1 MSGDERRDQ
10 ILQAALELFSKYG
23 FAGTTTKQIARAA
36 GVSEALVFRH
46 FATKDELYNAI
57 LEGKA
62 SQMRAFRSLNAEND
76 ELSNAIARKD
86 DGAVFYRL
94 ALDALDAQQSD
105 PRFMRLLIFSALEEH
120 DLSERFFKESVSRI
134 YDFIGDYIKLRQ
146 DDGAFREI
154 DRAVVVRAFHGM
166 VVHHSLNNVLW
177 NRSRTLVDITN
188 EKAAREFSDILLHGI
203 LKNNR
208 NNN

>member
-10 ILQAALELFSKYG
+10 ILQAALELFSKHG
-23 FAGTTTKQIARAA
+23 FAGTTTKEIARTS

-46 FATKDELYNAI
+46 FATKEELYNAI

-62 SQMRAFRSLNAEND
+62 CQMRAFRSLNGDND
-76 ELSNAIARKD
+76 ELSHAMAEKD
-86 DGAVFYRL
+86 DAAVFYRL
-94 ALDALDAQQSD
+94 ALDALNAQQSD
-105 PRFMRLLIFSALEEH
+105 SRFMRLLIFSALEEH

-134 YDFIGDYIKLRQ
+134 YDFIGEYIKIRQ
-146 DDGAFREI
+146 EDGDFRLI
-154 DRAVVVRAFHGM
+154 DTAVVVRAFHGM

-177 NRSRTLVDITN
+177 NRSRTIVDITN

-203 LKNNR
+203 LSNKR

>member
-10 ILQAALELFSKYG
+10 ILQAALELFSKHG

-134 YDFIGDYIKLRQ
+134 YDFIGDYIRLRQ
-146 DDGAFREI
+146 QDGDFRSVDTAI
-154 DRAVVVRAFHGM
+154 IVRAFHGM

-177 NRSRTLVDITN
+177 NKSRTIIDITN
-188 EKAAREFSDILLHGI
+188 ERAAREFSDILLHGI
-203 LKNNR
+203 LTNKR

>member
-10 ILQAALELFSKYG
+10 ILQAALELFSKHG
-23 FAGTTTKQIARAA
+23 FAGTTTKEIARMA

-62 SQMRAFRSLNAEND
+62 CQMRAFRSLNGDND
-76 ELSNAIARKD
+76 ELAKAMTEKD
-86 DGAVFYRL
+86 DGTVFYRL
-94 ALDALDAQQSD
+94 ALGALDAQQSD

-120 DLSERFFKESVSRI
+120 DLSERFFKESVTRI
-134 YDFIGDYIKLRQ
+134 YDFIGDYIRTRQ
-146 DDGAFREI
+146 KDGAFRKV
-154 DRAVVVRAFHGM
+154 DTSVVVRAFHGM
-166 VVHHSLNNVLW
+166 VVHHSLNNLLW
-177 NRSRTLVDITN
+177 NRSRTIVDITN

-203 LKNNR
+203 LKNN
-208 NNN
+208 N

>member
-10 ILQAALELFSKYG
+10 ILQAALDLFSKHG
-23 FAGTTTKQIARAA
+23 FAGTTTKEIARTS

-62 SQMRAFRSLNAEND
+62 CQMRAFRSLNGDND
-76 ELSNAIARKD
+76 ELSKAMAEKD
-86 DGAVFYRL
+86 DSTVFYRL
-94 ALDALDAQQSD
+94 ALDALNAQQSD

-120 DLSERFFKESVSRI
+120 DLSERFFNESVSRI
-134 YDFIGDYIKLRQ
+134 YDFIGEYIKLRQ
-146 DDGAFREI
+146 KDGAFREM
-154 DRAVVVRAFHGM
+154 DTAVVVRAFHGM

-177 NRSRTLVDITN
+177 NKSRTLVDITN
-188 EKAAREFSDILLHGI
+188 ERAAREFSDILLHGI
-203 LKNNR
+203 LNNKR

>member
-10 ILQAALELFSKYG
+10 ILQAALELFSKHG
-23 FAGTTTKQIARAA
+23 FAGTTTKEIARTS

-57 LEGKA
+57 LEDKA
-62 SQMRAFRSLNAEND
+62 SQMRAFRSLNGDND
-76 ELSNAIARKD
+76 ELSKAMEEKD
-86 DGAVFYRL
+86 DSTVFYRL
-94 ALDALDAQQSD
+94 ALDALNAQQSD

-120 DLSERFFKESVSRI
+120 DLSERFFQESVSRI

-146 DDGAFREI
+146 ADGAFRQM
-154 DRAVVVRAFHGM
+154 DTAVAVRAFHGM

-177 NRSRTLVDITN
+177 NRSRTIVDITN
-188 EKAAREFSDILLHGI
+188 ERAAREFSDILLHGI
-203 LKNNR
+203 LKNSN
-208 NNN
+208 

>member
-10 ILQAALELFSKYG
+10 ILQAALDLFSKHG
-23 FAGTTTKQIARAA
+23 FAGTTTKEIARTS

-57 LEGKA
+57 LDGKA
-62 SQMRAFRSLNAEND
+62 CQMRVFRSLNGDND
-76 ELSNAIARKD
+76 ELSKAIAEKD
-86 DGAVFYRL
+86 DSTVFYRL
-94 ALDALDAQQSD
+94 ALDALNAQQSD

-120 DLSERFFKESVSRI
+120 DLSERFFQESVSRI

-146 DDGAFREI
+146 ADGAFRQM
-154 DRAVVVRAFHGM
+154 DTAVAVRAFHGM

-177 NRSRTLVDITN
+177 NRSRTIVDITN
-188 EKAAREFSDILLHGI
+188 ERAAREFSDILLHGI
-203 LKNNR
+203 LKNSN
-208 NNN
+208 

>member
-1 MSGDERRDQ
+1 MSGDERRGQ
-10 ILQAALELFSKYG
+10 ILQAALELFSKHG
-23 FAGTTTKQIARAA
+23 FAGTTTKEIARIS

-62 SQMRAFRSLNAEND
+62 CQMRAFRPLNGDND
-76 ELSNAIARKD
+76 ELSTAMEQKD
-86 DGAVFYRL
+86 DSTVFYRL
-94 ALDALDAQQSD
+94 ALDALNAQQSD

-146 DDGAFREI
+146 KDGDFRKI
-154 DRAVVVRAFHGM
+154 DAVVVVRAFHGM

-177 NRSRTLVDITN
+177 NKSRTLVDITN

-203 LKNNR
+203 LNNKR